1 MSPLLIKKITT
12 ALILIYLSPYCFAN
26 SVSINKI
33 ITSID
38 QHPKVVNMA
47 RKLSSQLIKTNIA
60 RSEGPQINFSTKGN
74 LPIARNINTNL
85 YRNPVD
91 DRTYI
96 DGLITGSMTLYD
108 FGELDANIAANIA
121 LELSSEL
128 EYEDAREA
136 ILLKLFNLIIDFHRL
151 EAIRVSLV
159 RSITNTNETLIQTK
173 QLYKSG
179 VGTIDDVREIELSR
193 LDIES
198 QLQLLNIK
206 REEVL
211 QNLRYEFGFS
221 TGKFDA
227 IYEVANSL
235 NHSSPLISNSKTL
248 KSARLKAIHQ
258 LKVDSIEQQIS
269 AINATRMPNVSGVIT
284 TTFYDIARG
293 LNEYQVTG
301 GVNIALPLF
310 DSGRSDV
317 QMQSALNNIGIED
330 DKFRS
335 IIFSK
340 ELALEDLYRQIQSL
354 RSVNSSNLIK
364 QSELNEKITRLE
376 LKQKTSNSALVAK
389 VKTQIE
395 LDKLERDLLNYD
407 YVVKQ
412 SNLKHLRLNETLLSE
427 FSQLNLNQ

>member
-1 MSPLLIKKITT
+1 MIIKKNIV
-12 ALILIYLSPYCFAN
+12 ALCLALSSPYCFAN
-26 SVSINKI
+26 SASINEI
-33 ITSID
+33 IASID
-38 QHPKVVNMA
+38 QHPKVVTMA
-47 RKLSSQLIKTNIA
+47 RVLSSQRIQTNIV

-179 VGTIDDVREIELSR
+179 VGPIDDVREIELSR

-340 ELALEDLYRQIQSL
+340 ELALEDLSRQIQSL

>member
-1 MSPLLIKKITT
+1 MIIKKNIV
-12 ALILIYLSPYCFAN
+12 ALCLALSSPYCFAN
-26 SVSINKI
+26 SASINEI
-33 ITSID
+33 IASID
-38 QHPKVVNMA
+38 QHPKVVTMA
-47 RKLSSQLIKTNIA
+47 RVLSSQRIQTNIV

-91 DRTYI
+91 GRTYI

>member
-1 MSPLLIKKITT
+1 
-12 ALILIYLSPYCFAN
+12 
-26 SVSINKI
+26 
-33 ITSID
+33 
-38 QHPKVVNMA
+38 
-47 RKLSSQLIKTNIA
+47 
-60 RSEGPQINFSTKGN
+60 
-74 LPIARNINTNL
+74 
-85 YRNPVD
+85 
-91 DRTYI
+91 
-96 DGLITGSMTLYD
+96 
-108 FGELDANIAANIA
+108 
-121 LELSSEL
+121 
-128 EYEDAREA
+128 
-136 ILLKLFNLIIDFHRL
+136 
-151 EAIRVSLV
+151 
-159 RSITNTNETLIQTK
+159 
-173 QLYKSG
+173 

-211 QNLRYEFGFS
+211 KNLRYEFGFS

-235 NHSSPLISNSKTL
+235 NHSSPLTSNSKTL

-335 IIFSK
+335 IIFDK
-340 ELALEDLYRQIQSL
+340 ELALEDLNRQIQSL

-364 QSELNEKITRLE
+364 QAELNEKITSLE
-376 LKQKTSNSALVAK
+376 LKQKTSNSAFVAI
-389 VKTQIE
+389 VQTQIE
-395 LDKLERDLLNYD
+395 IDKLERDLVNYD

-412 SNLKHLRLNETLLSE
+412 SNLKYLRLNETLLSE
-427 FSQLNLNQ
+427 FSKLNLNQ

>member
-1 MSPLLIKKITT
+1 
-12 ALILIYLSPYCFAN
+12 
-26 SVSINKI
+26 
-33 ITSID
+33 
-38 QHPKVVNMA
+38 
-47 RKLSSQLIKTNIA
+47 
-60 RSEGPQINFSTKGN
+60 
-74 LPIARNINTNL
+74 
-85 YRNPVD
+85 
-91 DRTYI
+91 
-96 DGLITGSMTLYD
+96 MTLYD
-108 FGELDANIAANIA
+108 FGELDANIAANMA
-121 LELSSEL
+121 LEFSSEL

-151 EAIRVSLV
+151 EAIRASLV
-159 RSITNTNETLIQTK
+159 RSITNTNEVLTQTK

-211 QNLRYEFGFS
+211 KNLRYEFGFS

-235 NHSSPLISNSKTL
+235 NHSSPLTSNSKTL

-269 AINATRMPNVSGVIT
+269 AINATRMPNVTGVIT
-284 TTFYDIARG
+284 TTFYDIARR

-335 IIFSK
+335 LIFDK
-340 ELALEDLYRQIQSL
+340 ELALEDLNRQIQSL

-364 QSELNEKITRLE
+364 QAELNEKITSLE
-376 LKQKTSNSALVAK
+376 LKQKTSNSAFVAI
-389 VKTQIE
+389 VQTQIE
-395 LDKLERDLLNYD
+395 IDKLERDLVNYD

-412 SNLKHLRLNETLLSE
+412 SNLKYLRLNETLLSE
-427 FSQLNLNQ
+427 FSKLNLNQ

>member
-1 MSPLLIKKITT
+1 MIIKKIIIAFCL
-12 ALILIYLSPYCFAN
+12 ALSNTYCFAN
-26 SVSINKI
+26 SASINEI

-38 QHPKVVNMA
+38 QHPKVVTMA
-47 RKLSSQLIKTNIA
+47 RALSSQRIQTNLV
-60 RSEGPQINFSTKGN
+60 RSEGPQINFSTKGSI
-74 LPIARNINTNL
+74 PIARNINTNL
-85 YRNPVD
+85 YRNPID

-121 LELSSEL
+121 LEFSSEL

-159 RSITNTNETLIQTK
+159 RSITNTNEVLTQTK

-211 QNLRYEFGFS
+211 KNLRYEFGFS

-235 NHSSPLISNSKTL
+235 NHSSPLTSNSKTL

-269 AINATRMPNVSGVIT
+269 AINATRMPNVTGVIT
-284 TTFYDIARG
+284 TTFYDIARR

-335 IIFSK
+335 LIFDK
-340 ELALEDLYRQIQSL
+340 ELALEDLNRQIQSL

-364 QSELNEKITRLE
+364 QAELNEKITSLE
-376 LKQKTSNSALVAK
+376 LKQKTSNSAFVAI
-389 VKTQIE
+389 VQTQIE
-395 LDKLERDLLNYD
+395 IDKLERDLVNYD

-412 SNLKHLRLNETLLSE
+412 SNLKYLRLNETLLSE
-427 FSQLNLNQ
+427 FSKLNLNQ

>member
-1 MSPLLIKKITT
+1 MCL
-12 ALILIYLSPYCFAN
+12 ALSSPYCFAN
-26 SVSINKI
+26 SASINEI
-33 ITSID
+33 IASID
-38 QHPKVVNMA
+38 QHPKVVTMA
-47 RKLSSQLIKTNIA
+47 RALSSQRIQTNIV

-91 DRTYI
+91 GRTYI

>member
-1 MSPLLIKKITT
+1 MIIKKNIV
-12 ALILIYLSPYCFAN
+12 ALCLALSSPYCFAN
-26 SVSINKI
+26 SASINEI
-33 ITSID
+33 IASID
-38 QHPKVVNMA
+38 QHPKVVTMA
-47 RKLSSQLIKTNIA
+47 RVLSSQRIQTNIV

-159 RSITNTNETLIQTK
+159 RSITNTNEALIQTK

-235 NHSSPLISNSKTL
+235 NHSSPLISNSKIL

-395 LDKLERDLLNYD
+395 IDKLERDLLNYA

-412 SNLKHLRLNETLLSE
+412 SNLKHLRLNETLFSE
-427 FSQLNLNQ
+427 FSKLNLNQ